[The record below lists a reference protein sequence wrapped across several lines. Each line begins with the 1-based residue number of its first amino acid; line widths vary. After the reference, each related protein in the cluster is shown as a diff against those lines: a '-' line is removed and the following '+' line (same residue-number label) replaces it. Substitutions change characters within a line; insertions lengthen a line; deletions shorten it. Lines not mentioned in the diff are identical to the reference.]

1 MSDARNTR
9 QDAAGRSPR
18 RLALRTLDA
27 VFSGR
32 RRARRML
39 DTLFGRHR
47 LPVADRALIQELVGG
62 CIRRKATL
70 DAIVTAYASRPAADL
85 DDTVRNILR
94 LGVYQI
100 VFMDRIPAH
109 AAVNESVKLAAGSGH
124 GRAKGFVN
132 AVLRQISREVV
143 FRDTAPP
150 GLSRR
155 VIPRRTGSSGEF
167 ARDVLPD
174 PDDRISFHAAAH
186 SHPVW
191 LVQRWLSAFGEERTV
206 DILVADNEPGPVFLR
221 PNTTRISI
229 EELRERLGA
238 QGVPAVPSPSGR
250 TLRIE
255 ERVKVSALEVLREGL
270 CLVQDDSA
278 AGIVP
283 QLEPEP
289 GLHILDL
296 CAAPGG
302 KTCQIAESV
311 GSAGRVV
318 AVEVSAERAERIN
331 ENARRLGLDNIQ
343 VVVADARE
351 LDLRDLHEPFD
362 RVLVDVPCT
371 NTGVLRRRVEA
382 RWRLRPEDLDDLPQ
396 LQFELAR
403 AGARALRPGGC
414 IVYSTCSLETEENDD
429 VAERLG
435 DEIPSLRVEA
445 RALVFPQIGGG
456 DGAYWARLRKR

>member
-1 MSDARNTR
+1 MPDARNKKLHP
-9 QDAAGRSPR
+9 DDRSQR
-18 RLALRTLDA
+18 RLALRTLEA
-27 VFSGR
+27 VLSGR
-32 RRARRML
+32 RRAGRML
-39 DTLFGRHR
+39 DTLFRRHR
-47 LPVADRALIQELVGG
+47 LPAADRALVQELVGG

-70 DAIVTAYASRPAADL
+70 DAIITAYASRPAPDL

-109 AAVNESVKLAAGSGH
+109 AAVNESVELAAGSGR

-143 FRDTAPP
+143 FLDTPP
-150 GLSRR
+150 AGVSRR
-155 VIPRRTGSSGEF
+155 VIPRREGGSCEF

-174 PDDRISFHAAAH
+174 PNDRASFYGASH
-186 SHPVW
+186 SHPSW

-206 DILVADNEPGPVFLR
+206 DILAADNEPGPVFLR
-221 PNTTRISI
+221 PNTTRIGI

-238 QGVPAVPSPSGR
+238 AGVPAAPSPSGR
-250 TLRIE
+250 TLRLE
-255 ERVKVSALEVLREGL
+255 ERVNVSALKVLREGL

-278 AGIVP
+278 AGVVP
-283 QLEPEP
+283 QMEPAP
-289 GLHILDL
+289 GLRVLDL

-311 GSAGRVV
+311 GPGGSVV

-331 ENARRLGLDNIQ
+331 ENAGRLGLDNIR

-351 LDLRDLHEPFD
+351 LGTRVIGEPFD

-414 IVYSTCSLETEENDD
+414 IVYSTCSLEAEENSI
-429 VAERLG
+429 VVERLR
-435 DEIPSLRVEA
+435 DEIPSLRLEA
-445 RALVFPQIGGG
+445 RALAFPQIGGG
-456 DGAYWARLRKR
+456 DGAFWARLRKE